1 MLTKQATELL
11 NYLRS
16 AHYETE
22 PKNVPDDIDEI
33 FSDSTASEINEILD
47 YLSESGYIKLKK
59 YKDGGN
65 RINLTHKGLHYEEF
79 EKVTPHQTF
88 NFNGPVNNSAVG
100 NNGQTVLNNGLS
112 LQDARD
118 FISQQNLLETER
130 TEIEKILSQI
140 EALTDYEVP
149 LKKGFLSK
157 FSDTIAKHSW
167 LPTLIGNIF
176 VRYFLG

>member
-1 MLTKQATELL
+1 MLTKQAAELL

-16 AHYETE
+16 SHYETE

-65 RINLTHKGLHYEEF
+65 RINLTHKGLHYE
-79 EKVTPHQTF
+79 
-88 NFNGPVNNSAVG
+88 
-100 NNGQTVLNNGLS
+100 
-112 LQDARD
+112 
-118 FISQQNLLETER
+118 
-130 TEIEKILSQI
+130 
-140 EALTDYEVP
+140 VP